1 MLSKPDPALKISF
14 NFLALLINLL
24 LIFTPLRNIKTLVF
38 IIFSFNLCSEI
49 FGRYSKF
56 FYFFLKI

>member
-38 IIFSFNLCSEI
+38 IIFFNLCSEI

-56 FYFFLKI
+56 FLLFLKI